1 MADKSKNNLAN
12 DFIVVWLDRNIE
24 NNRNHQDAKVLLRQL
39 VRGNLLTFDDPDKCI
54 DDITDEPIKRVF
66 LIVSHAFGRHVIPN
80 IQVIYIYCGKLQAAE
95 AWAKPY
101 AKMYDEDLPMS
112 GFHLAERE
120 NTLQQLTNE
129 MATFIWYHLILI
141 VVRLMTNY
149 GNSKDKV
156 ITESRV
162 SYYHDAAK
170 QMKINYFEQNYS
182 PMRAFWWY
190 TCDSF
195 LHQYLDTHSSIMD
208 HQLTVYRGKRLSI
221 TELDLFKNNV
231 NELISMNSFLS
242 ATLNQNV
249 AILFAD
255 ATDQWNESSQ
265 LQAVLFTS
273 DINNMSNKEMT
284 PFAILKSYSCSPD
297 NNEEEVLFTI
307 GTSFKVHLV
316 E

>member
-1 MADKSKNNLAN
+1 
-12 DFIVVWLDRNIE
+12 
-24 NNRNHQDAKVLLRQL
+24 
-39 VRGNLLTFDDPDKCI
+39 
-54 DDITDEPIKRVF
+54 
-66 LIVSHAFGRHVIPN
+66 
-80 IQVIYIYCGKLQAAE
+80 
-95 AWAKPY
+95 
-101 AKMYDEDLPMS
+101 MS
-112 GFHLAERE
+112 VFHLAERE

-129 MATFIWYHLILI
+129 NATFIWYHLILI

-156 ITESRV
+156 IAEFRV

-190 TCDSF
+190 TRDSF
-195 LHQYLDTHSSIMD
+195 VCRLLNKPLRTQNTEIIFKFRFFINDLCNQIKQSYHQYLDTHSSIMD

-221 TELDLFKNNV
+221 TELDLLKNNI

-255 ATDQWNESSQ
+255 AIDQWNESSR
-265 LQAVLFTS
+265 LQSVLFTV

-307 GTSFKVHLV
+307 STIFKVHLV